1 MVRQGIPGR
10 GSCMGKGVECLG
22 CCDELLAMAGT
33 LGMGS
38 GGKRT
43 RQRGRFAMFR
53 GLAFV
58 SVEPG
63 KDDS

>member
-1 MVRQGIPGR
+1 
-10 GSCMGKGVECLG
+10 MGKGVECLG